1 MNDNKITLQ
10 GTKAE
15 TLVLLSEQ
23 GFNVPKVYY
32 FSVQQWRSSP
42 EAVLGEIEKAF
53 AGVDLLAV
61 RSSSRAEDT
70 SENSMAGAFESVLNV
85 PREERHALAAAIS
98 RVIRSYE
105 SLEDNQVL
113 VQPMIRETLMSGVAM
128 TKVLDDGSP
137 YYVIN
142 FDDSTGKTDTVTSGS
157 AINKTVYIYNGVK
170 EEDFDSPLLLSVI
183 RMIWQLET
191 LFHGLPLD
199 IEFAIDKEEVLHLLQ
214 VRKITTSGQW
224 KESINE
230 LVSQRISY
238 LVEYVDKLMQPRVN
252 IFGSHTLLGFMPDWN
267 PAEMIGVVP
276 RPLAMSLY
284 RELITRR
291 TWSVAR
297 EKMGYRKMPNVELM
311 VSLFGRA
318 YIDVRNSMNSFLPE
332 GLEETTAGKLVNAY
346 LRRLEQ
352 YPQLHDKIEF
362 EIVPTAYAFDFDETF
377 AARYEGVLT
386 REEYL
391 RFKGLLRTLTRDA
404 LAPSPG
410 NTLEGA
416 MRDIERLKRRQ
427 ERLDGLQLNDPF
439 AISDHINTLAGECIE
454 LGTLPFSIIARH
466 GFIAETLLRSAVKR
480 GAIDA
485 GRVSLFRRSIR
496 TVAGELSEDFYRVAT
511 GTLDKETFLERYG
524 HLRPNSYDIMSPR
537 YRDRKDLFGGAPRQP
552 ETTPPFRLTRQE
564 RKDLNI
570 LLAENGFDALT
581 AGDLLDHA
589 RRAIVGRE
597 YAKFVF
603 TKHLST
609 ILEHIARWGELLGF
623 DRDEVS
629 MLTLQDILSVLF
641 SPLTNDVKQFF
652 VNKIER
658 ARENHAVASS
668 FKLSYLIRSTRDIFV
683 VPQQRSAPNF
693 IGNRRIEAPVY
704 LLTPYIKKIPDLRGR
719 IVCIEGADPGY
730 DWIFSREIAGL
741 VTKYGGANSH
751 MAIRC
756 AEYDLPAAIGCGEQ
770 PFERIL
776 NAGRCLLDCQTKR
789 LEPVTI

>member
-1 MNDNKITLQ
+1 
-10 GTKAE
+10 
-15 TLVLLSEQ
+15 
-23 GFNVPKVYY
+23 
-32 FSVQQWRSSP
+32 
-42 EAVLGEIEKAF
+42 
-53 AGVDLLAV
+53 
-61 RSSSRAEDT
+61 
-70 SENSMAGAFESVLNV
+70 
-85 PREERHALAAAIS
+85 
-98 RVIRSYE
+98 
-105 SLEDNQVL
+105 
-113 VQPMIRETLMSGVAM
+113 
-128 TKVLDDGSP
+128 
-137 YYVIN
+137 
-142 FDDSTGKTDTVTSGS
+142 
-157 AINKTVYIYNGVK
+157 
-170 EEDFDSPLLLSVI
+170 
-183 RMIWQLET
+183 
-191 LFHGLPLD
+191 
-199 IEFAIDKEEVLHLLQ
+199 
-214 VRKITTSGQW
+214 
-224 KESINE
+224 
-230 LVSQRISY
+230 
-238 LVEYVDKLMQPRVN
+238 
-252 IFGSHTLLGFMPDWN
+252 
-267 PAEMIGVVP
+267 
-276 RPLAMSLY
+276 
-284 RELITRR
+284 
-291 TWSVAR
+291 
-297 EKMGYRKMPNVELM
+297 
-311 VSLFGRA
+311 
-318 YIDVRNSMNSFLPE
+318 
-332 GLEETTAGKLVNAY
+332 
-346 LRRLEQ
+346 
-352 YPQLHDKIEF
+352 
-362 EIVPTAYAFDFDETF
+362 
-377 AARYEGVLT
+377 
-386 REEYL
+386 
-391 RFKGLLRTLTRDA
+391 
-404 LAPSPG
+404 
-410 NTLEGA
+410 
-416 MRDIERLKRRQ
+416 
-427 ERLDGLQLNDPF
+427 
-439 AISDHINTLAGECIE
+439 
-454 LGTLPFSIIARH
+454 
-466 GFIAETLLRSAVKR
+466 
-480 GAIDA
+480 
-485 GRVSLFRRSIR
+485 
-496 TVAGELSEDFYRVAT
+496 
-511 GTLDKETFLERYG
+511 
-524 HLRPNSYDIMSPR
+524 MSPR